1 MAIAAWT
8 KLKMESKNARPSDY
22 LANERTFLAW
32 IRTGIALIAFG
43 FVIAKF
49 AIFLDIL
56 KNSSS
61 LGAGTVVY
69 GEVMI
74 ILGALTIAY
83 GTYNYLVAEK
93 QIESD
98 EYKPKRKV
106 NVIFSILVI
115 AIVVA
120 MSFLLLKV

>member
-1 MAIAAWT
+1 MPLFFARAMNSPSLEYKVGSPVRDMA
-8 KLKMESKNARPSDY
+8 MC
-22 LANERTFLAW
+22 
-32 IRTGIALIAFG
+32 FG
-43 FVIAKF
+43 FSASFHFSGDTFVAKF